1 MDALGRQRRRGGF
14 QPDWQQDSVTCTRL
28 DAPDQPPIEHYRRN
42 RKRGKAMKRTQ
53 SGMTLIGFVVVLAVV
68 GLFAYI
74 GMKLI
79 PMYSEFYAV
88 KQALKGLQA
97 EPGIANRDPAKIQDL
112 FFRRLYI
119 SYAENVKPEDVDIKR
134 IDNGWQMDVNYEV
147 RKPIISNLDVV
158 GKFSATENLTDRG
171 AD

>member
-1 MDALGRQRRRGGF
+1 
-14 QPDWQQDSVTCTRL
+14 
-28 DAPDQPPIEHYRRN
+28 
-42 RKRGKAMKRTQ
+42 MKRMQ
-53 SGMTLIGFVVVLAVV
+53 GGMTLIGFVIVLAVA

-88 KQALKGLQA
+88 KSALKGLSA
-97 EPGIANRDPAKIQDL
+97 EPGIADQDPAKIQDL

-119 SYAENVKPEDVDIKR
+119 SYAENVKPEDVKIKR
-134 IDNGWQMDVNYEV
+134 VDTGWQMDVNYEV

-158 GKFSATENLTDRG
+158 GKFSATESLTRHG
-171 AD
+171 GTE